1 MARVHASSR
10 DWPWTLSAP
19 NSPPGSIRPH
29 RLSSVSQ
36 LSSTLIGHTTSAGGG
51 DGFAGDR
58 STAARNA
65 TVCIVL
71 PSPMSSASTPPL
83 LLAQSAYRNRTPSRW
98 YSLRWQFSAAGTYR
112 TSSSG
117 VPGGAEGV
125 PSPLSP
131 RLSGFPAPSVSS
143 HSLDGGPRTR
153 SPASSADWT
162 ERNWPGPPA
171 TGAKAS
177 TSPTGTCAIRREGEK
192 EGRERR
198 PGSAEAREDFRRKV
212 GTPEGS
218 RRVRGGRAGMRGFSP
233 RIGP

>member
-1 MARVHASSR
+1 MGLVKDARTRPPRGRPSFSPTCRTWWARSRRLPSAMDRVHASSR

-71 PSPMSSASTPPL
+71 PKPMSSASTPPL
-83 LLAQSAYRNRTPSRW
+83 LLAQSAYRKRTPSRW

-112 TSSSG
+112 ASSSSV
-117 VPGGAEGV
+117 VPRGAEGTEGAEGAA
-125 PSPLSP
+125 SPLSP

-153 SPASSADWT
+153 SPASSAD
-162 ERNWPGPPA
+162 
-171 TGAKAS
+171 
-177 TSPTGTCAIRREGEK
+177 
-192 EGRERR
+192 
-198 PGSAEAREDFRRKV
+198 
-212 GTPEGS
+212 
-218 RRVRGGRAGMRGFSP
+218 
-233 RIGP
+233 